1 MCVVRAAPDDDACC
15 AVCCQALRYCEVI
28 ATRVCQQ
35 PTAFSATL
43 VRQLAELGE
52 RLKYH
57 DAERRHSAEELPD
70 PAWLVNIH
78 ALDAHFRS
86 GHIAHVPPQTA
97 AVAVAPSLV
106 NAAAAAAGTP
116 PIVTSASDTRAS
128 SEVAEITQGI
138 VTQGEGR
145 LAKIMALRSFLAKPS
160 SFNHFRLKVAVIFYM
175 KTCVEYTRG
184 KKQFGFYGQ
193 QCVLYEFIMNYTST
207 SYGWIT
213 SP

>member
-1 MCVVRAAPDDDACC
+1 MLRTVADDEACC
-15 AVCCQALRYCEVI
+15 TVCCQALRYCEVI

-86 GHIAHVPPQTA
+86 GHIAHVPPSAA

-106 NAAAAAAGTP
+106 NAAAAAATP

-138 VTQGEGR
+138 VTQGESR
-145 LAKIMALRSFLAKPS
+145 LAKIMAA
-160 SFNHFRLKVAVIFYM
+160 
-175 KTCVEYTRG
+175 
-184 KKQFGFYGQ
+184 
-193 QCVLYEFIMNYTST
+193 
-207 SYGWIT
+207 
-213 SP
+213 